1 MTGKGYA
8 YGGDRQQQSDPASRA
23 VWTLWGVRL
32 ELPEG
37 PRGTGETDEEAV
49 LREVR
54 KETGVVARIV
64 ARIPGL
70 PRRHHAERVPL
81 DAPDRRGKP
90 ARSRNRQR
98 SVCYAR

>member
-1 MTGKGYA
+1 MIDSSSRILLREPFGH
-8 YGGDRQQQSDPASRA
+8 YGGY
-23 VWTLWGVRL
+23 VWSFPKGHA
-32 ELPEG
+32 EP
-37 PRGTGETDEEAV
+37 GETDEEAV